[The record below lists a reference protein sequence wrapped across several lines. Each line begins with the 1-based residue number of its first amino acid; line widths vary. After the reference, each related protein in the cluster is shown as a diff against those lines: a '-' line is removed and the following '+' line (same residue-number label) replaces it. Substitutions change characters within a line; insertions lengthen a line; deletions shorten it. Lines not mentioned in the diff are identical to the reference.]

1 LSTPSSLTTL
11 HSDSSFT
18 SIGSFLGLIE
28 RYGGHLF
35 AHAEVEGI
43 LTRKTFFGC
52 HRVIGILN
60 AGFSKTFEVDPFGKA
75 PLVPQVADVK

>member
-1 LSTPSSLTTL
+1 
-11 HSDSSFT
+11 
-18 SIGSFLGLIE
+18 
-28 RYGGHLF
+28 LF